1 MTNKIKKLVGLSLI
15 LTIVAGFGYSQS
27 SNPRRGPTY
36 QYKSQKEYFDS
47 LSPERLN
54 GSFMAVASERRF
66 IQKGDSVRIKYAF
79 DRRFVTNI
87 TLEGGPTA
95 PFEAI
100 KEGVWIVTVK
110 PENTKAIRA
119 KFTIRDP
126 NFGDERHTYGNQIII
141 VFEPKEYKEVAKKVA
156 KFEKD
161 GDSSGAAKYLNSF
174 VSQDVFKQFM
184 QRR

>member
-27 SNPRRGPTY
+27 RNPRRGPTY

-54 GSFMAVASERRF
+54 GSFMSVASERRF

-79 DRRFVTNI
+79 DRRLVTNI
-87 TLEGGPTA
+87 ALEGGPTA

-100 KEGVWIVTVK
+100 KDGVWIVTVK

-126 NFGDERHTYGNQIII
+126 NFGDERHTYGNQIIL
-141 VFEPKEYKEVAKKVA
+141 VFEPEQYKEVSQKVA
-156 KFEKD
+156 EFEKN
-161 GDSSGAAKYLNSF
+161 GDSNGAAHYIGSF
-174 VSQDVFKQFM
+174 ISDSIRNKQLLY
-184 QRR
+184 R